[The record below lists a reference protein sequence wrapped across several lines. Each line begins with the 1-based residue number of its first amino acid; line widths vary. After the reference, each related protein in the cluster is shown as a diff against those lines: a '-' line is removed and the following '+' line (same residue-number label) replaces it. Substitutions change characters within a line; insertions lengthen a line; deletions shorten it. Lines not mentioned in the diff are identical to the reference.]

1 MKQIMMMLA
10 LAGAAGLASPAFA
23 QQGQTGGE
31 PQQNAAAPAAA
42 QAPAEQPPSPEETL
56 AEHFRD
62 FIARVEARKQASDE
76 IGADI
81 GPQQE
86 FRYHPAW

>member
-10 LAGAAGLASPAFA
+10 LASAAGLASPALA
-23 QQGQTGGE
+23 QGQTGGE
-31 PQQNAAAPAAA
+31 PQQNAASPAAA

-62 FIARVEARKQASDE
+62 FIARVEARQQASDE